1 LKEAGLKRLLILV
14 SVPVALWSTTAGA
27 VDKAQCFDAASQGQT
42 FRDAHKL
49 LQARDQLRICAS
61 QSCPAQVQKDCSSW
75 LDAVEQGLPTVVI
88 SAKDGSGRDLIDVA
102 VTVDGQP
109 FAAKVTGDAIPVD
122 PGPHAFHFQTADGT
136 SSDQQVLVRE
146 GVKNQSVDV
155 TLGAP
160 AAPAAPGIPAPLAT
174 PGTTGPAL
182 PQVPPA
188 ADTTPARGS
197 VWKTVGWIAGGV
209 GVVALGVGSV
219 FGVMA
224 ISDKSNAHC
233 DASNACDG
241 GPLSDARN
249 ASTVSTIGVI
259 AGGVLV
265 AGGLTLILVAPKASH
280 APDAAVG
287 LLRLAPMV
295 GPGHAGAALGGSW

>member
-1 LKEAGLKRLLILV
+1 MTRRLLILV
-14 SVPVALWSTTAGA
+14 TVPAALWSSPAWA

-42 FRDAHKL
+42 LRDAHKL

-88 SAKDGSGRDLIDVA
+88 SAKDGSGKDLIDVA

-109 FAAKVTGDAIPVD
+109 FAAKVTGDAIAID
-122 PGPHAFHFQTADGT
+122 PGSHTFHFQTADGT
-136 SSDQQVLVRE
+136 GSDQQVLVRE
-146 GVKNQSVDV
+146 GVKNQTVDV
-155 TLGAP
+155 TFATPAAPGAP
-160 AAPAAPGIPAPLAT
+160 AAPATPASTAPG
-174 PGTTGPAL
+174 L

-188 ADTTPARGS
+188 ADTAPGQGS
-197 VWKTVGWIAGGV
+197 AWKTVGWIAGGV

-219 FGVMA
+219 FGAMA
-224 ISDKSNAHC
+224 ISDKNNAHC
-233 DASNACDG
+233 DATNACDA
-241 GPLSDARN
+241 GPLSSARS

-265 AGGLTLILVAPKASH
+265 AGGLTLVLVAPKASH
-280 APDAAVG
+280 PPDAVG
-287 LLRLAPMV
+287 LLRVAPLV
-295 GPGHAGAALGGSW
+295 GPGQAGAALTGSW